1 MTDRLEAL
9 VIELAQLRSN
19 VAELERQV
27 AMLKAVNAT
36 FHQTSVDDK
45 PLDPS
50 IPVWQR

>member
-1 MTDRLEAL
+1 MRDRLSAL
-9 VIELAQLRSN
+9 EIELAQLRSN
-19 VAELERQV
+19 VGELQRQV
-27 AMLKAVNAT
+27 AMLRAVNAT